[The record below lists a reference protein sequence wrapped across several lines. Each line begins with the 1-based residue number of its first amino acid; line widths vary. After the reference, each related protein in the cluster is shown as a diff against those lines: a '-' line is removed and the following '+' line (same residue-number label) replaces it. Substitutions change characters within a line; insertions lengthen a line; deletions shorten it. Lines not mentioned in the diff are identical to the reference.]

1 MSSDNSARV
10 VLTALGVNLGVAA
23 AKFVAAAITG
33 SASMLAEGVHSVADS
48 GNQVL
53 LLIGGRRSRQAPSA
67 LHPFGYARQRYI
79 YAFLVAVVL
88 FTLGG
93 LYALYEGYHKVIDP
107 HPLDSPLVAV
117 AVLLIAMALE
127 SYALRTAVREAN
139 RTRGTR
145 GWMRFVRRAR
155 APELPVLLL
164 EDSGALV
171 GLTLALLGVG
181 LTVLTG
187 NGVFDGIASLCIGV
201 LLATI
206 AVLLA
211 RETTSLLIGEAAVPE
226 QINKIQPPCSKLPVS
241 TGSSTCA
248 PCISD
253 RTSSWSP
260 PRSPCRARPTELT
273 SPPPSTTPRP
283 ASATYCPAHG
293 SSTSNP
299 TSIGPPLADN
309 HDRPAA
315 VSGSTALPGLRWR
328 DRASTGGPRRR
339 HARSQAPGPVLALPV
354 R

>member
-1 MSSDNSARV
+1 MSTEGSVRSV
-10 VLTALGVNLGVAA
+10 VTALAANLGVGL

-53 LLIGGRRSRQAPSA
+53 LLVGGRRSRRAPSE
-67 LHPFGYARQRYI
+67 LHPFGYARRRYI

-93 LYALYEGYHKVIDP
+93 LYALYEGYHKIIDP
-107 HPLDSPLVAV
+107 HPLASPLVAV

-127 SYALRTAVREAN
+127 GFALRTAVREAN

-145 GWMRFVRRAR
+145 GWMHFVRRAR

-187 NGVFDGIASLCIGV
+187 NGIFDGVASLCIGV

-206 AVLLA
+206 AG
-211 RETTSLLIGEAAVPE
+211 ETTSLLIGEAAVPE
-226 QINKIQPPCSKLPVS
+226 QIDKIQAALLS
-241 TGSSTCA
+241 A
-248 PCISD
+248 PGVD
-253 RTSSWSP
+253 RVIHLRTLHLGP
-260 PRSPCRARPTELT
+260 DELLV
-273 SPPPSTTPRP
+273 
-283 ASATYCPAHG
+283 AAK
-293 SSTSNP
+293 
-299 TSIGPPLADN
+299 I
-309 HDRPAA
+309 A
-315 VSGSTALPGLRWR
+315 VSSQADGGDIAATIDDAEARVRDALPIVRIIYLEPDVYRPE
-328 DRASTGGPRRR
+328 AAAPRT
-339 HARSQAPGPVLALPV
+339 
-354 R
+354 